1 MPNAHN
7 NTNKYCFFNF
17 FQLKIARSFVMYDE
31 NVQKETGLIDQPES
45 MTQNEKLW
53 FKKDSLTF

>member
-1 MPNAHN
+1 
-7 NTNKYCFFNF
+7 
-17 FQLKIARSFVMYDE
+17 MYDE